1 MFVVIFVMIG
11 VSVRKESAVAVQP
24 ASNLFSTKNSYNA
37 SLELWADQ
45 PTETAEDEQ
54 ITACCQPIQVTGY
67 RSLLLA
73 PQCTGSRLLIWWRS
87 YLLLT
92 VKARG
97 VNLTPKS
104 GGGSIF
110 SPLSSLLPSPLLS
123 CPPVLLFPVFPFPPI
138 PFPFPTLPQCSYRG
152 PGESCKVH
160 RKRILRLFL
169 AQKTCLVVVC
179 FILFYGKKVGGSRIA
194 EPRGPKIWWGA
205 RAKRPNRSLH
215 LW

>member
-54 ITACCQPIQVTGY
+54 IAACCQPIQVTGY

-104 GGGSIF
+104 GGAF
-110 SPLSSLLPSPLLS
+110 SPSFLLSSLP
-123 CPPVLLFPVFPFPPI
+123 LLFPAPCPPLSCFPLPSHSFSFSYPP
-138 PFPFPTLPQCSYRG
+138 PMQL
-152 PGESCKVH
+152 
-160 RKRILRLFL
+160 
-169 AQKTCLVVVC
+169 
-179 FILFYGKKVGGSRIA
+179 
-194 EPRGPKIWWGA
+194 
-205 RAKRPNRSLH
+205 
-215 LW
+215 

>member
-1 MFVVIFVMIG
+1 MIG

-54 ITACCQPIQVTGY
+54 IAACCQPIQVTGY

-104 GGGSIF
+104 GGSIF
-110 SPLSSLLPSPLLS
+110 SLLSSLLPSPPLS
-123 CPPVLLFPVFPFPPI
+123 CPLSSSFLFSPSLPF
-138 PFPFPTLPQCSYRG
+138 
-152 PGESCKVH
+152 
-160 RKRILRLFL
+160 LFL
-169 AQKTCLVVVC
+169 FLPSPNAAIGDL
-179 FILFYGKKVGGSRIA
+179 G
-194 EPRGPKIWWGA
+194 
-205 RAKRPNRSLH
+205 RAVRSTANVFCGYF
-215 LW
+215 

>member
-54 ITACCQPIQVTGY
+54 IAACCQPIQVTGY

-104 GGGSIF
+104 GGEHFLPPFF
-110 SPLSSLLPSPLLS
+110 SPPFPSSFLPPCPPLSCFPLPSHS
-123 CPPVLLFPVFPFPPI
+123 FSFSYPPPMQL
-138 PFPFPTLPQCSYRG
+138 
-152 PGESCKVH
+152 
-160 RKRILRLFL
+160 
-169 AQKTCLVVVC
+169 
-179 FILFYGKKVGGSRIA
+179 
-194 EPRGPKIWWGA
+194 
-205 RAKRPNRSLH
+205 
-215 LW
+215 